1 MKISKMDNETY
12 AKWLEGCGLDR
23 KTACQM
29 AGIDPAAIEKKR
41 FSIAFYLMIVALVV
55 FFVLLAATY
64 AGELL
69 VMRPMEQAMLSCLN
83 GGVFHADNVWF
94 KCERLGVL

>member
-1 MKISKMDNETY
+1 MKPHMSDKDY
-12 AKWLEGCGLDR
+12 AEWLYDCGLDWD
-23 KTACQM
+23 TACQM
-29 AGIDPAAIEKKR
+29 AGYDPHEVQQKR
-41 FSIAFYLMIVALVV
+41 LSIAFYLMIVALVV

-69 VMRPMEQAMLSCLN
+69 AMRPMEQAMLSCLN
-83 GGVFHADNVWF
+83 GGVFHADDVWF